1 MQKLSKEITHND
13 LRYYFKSSPKY
24 FSCFKFPL
32 KLLTDVMGGRI
43 KLEKAKKNKKQNKT
57 KQKEFKS
64 DLNSI
69 TRGKYISKDQ
79 EHPLSNIKMLY
90 KT

>member
-43 KLEKAKKNKKQNKT
+43 KLEKAKKNNKKNK
-57 KQKEFKS
+57 KNKKS
-64 DLNSI
+64 LNQI
-69 TRGKYISKDQ
+69 
-79 EHPLSNIKMLY
+79 
-90 KT
+90 

>member
-43 KLEKAKKNKKQNKT
+43 KLEKAKKNKKTKQNK
-57 KQKEFKS
+57 KS
-64 DLNSI
+64 LNQI
-69 TRGKYISKDQ
+69 
-79 EHPLSNIKMLY
+79 
-90 KT
+90 